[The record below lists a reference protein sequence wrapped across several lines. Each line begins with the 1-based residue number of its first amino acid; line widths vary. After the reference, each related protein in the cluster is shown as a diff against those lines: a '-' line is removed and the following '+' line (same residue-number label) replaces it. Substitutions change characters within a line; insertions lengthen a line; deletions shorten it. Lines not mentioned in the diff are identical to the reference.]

1 MAEVATQEPEE
12 IFHYTDVGGLKGIVE
27 NGELWCTDIQYLNDG
42 SEFTH
47 GIELIEK
54 EIKKICRSLDGLE
67 PRFLEGLLDIITDYT
82 RPENGLSTRR
92 FVFSLS
98 EESDSLS
105 QWRAYASEGG
115 VRLGFSKKLLGARA
129 AQLGWMI
136 DRCVYQPGKKKRLI
150 LERVVNP
157 AREHFKENKGEV
169 GDDGLQDF
177 ISEYYQTG
185 FFRNYVLLC
194 PWLKHESFERE
205 HEWRL
210 IGGCNVN
217 DRFDEDGNG
226 KEIDWRSRG
235 SMLLPFCKLRID
247 EKTTAEGDD
256 FSIPLTSVIIGP
268 SSYPYLLRNSV
279 ASFLKRHH
287 SEGKIP
293 HIFPHISDTS
303 YRVQSP

>member
-27 NGELWCTDIQYLNDG
+27 NGELWCTDIRYLNDG

-54 EIKKICRSLDGLE
+54 EIKKACRRLEGLE
-67 PRFLEGLLDIITDYT
+67 LRFFEGLLDNITGYI
-82 RPENGLSTRR
+82 RPENPLPTRR

-115 VRLGFSKKLLGARA
+115 VCLGFSKKWLGARA
-129 AQLGWMI
+129 GQLGWMI
-136 DRCVYQPGKKKRLI
+136 DKCVYQPGKKRQLI
-150 LERVVNP
+150 QERVVDP
-157 AREHFKENKGEV
+157 AREYFKGNEVEV
-169 GDDGLQDF
+169 GEDGLQDF
-177 ISEYYQTG
+177 TSKYYQTG

-217 DRFDEDGNG
+217 DRFDEDG

-235 SMLLPFCKLRID
+235 AMLLPFCKLRID
-247 EKTTAEGDD
+247 EETTAKGDD
-256 FSIPLTSVIIGP
+256 FPVPLTSVMIGP
-268 SSYPYLLRNSV
+268 SSYPYLLRDSV
-279 ASFLKRHH
+279 ASFLRSHH
-287 SEGKIP
+287 SEGKTP
-293 HIFPHISDTS
+293 HIFPRISDTS
-303 YRVQSP
+303 YRAQSP